1 MASAQEILGIQI
13 RSRDL
18 RESAED
24 LIKGDTER
32 KLSRARK
39 SFEDVVQSRA
49 TYGKQRR
56 KNYGEIY
63 RQFLRHYPE
72 GQEAL
77 RSVFDTSRKARK
89 LAWALCF
96 RGAEEGVQ
104 IARSIPHL
112 KAALHVIESSWRWN
126 SLFGVFDALLRSW
139 DSDTTRRIFQQ
150 FLSQKIDQY
159 DGSRPRLQTLK
170 QRRAFFLRSD
180 GPTRVA
186 VSLLEKS
193 EPIESAWGLL
203 RLPDHARSYPYVADL
218 ATAYTRNAMRAP
230 TYRSFIRPILRFL
243 SEHGRQ
249 STYKRCLSSMVLR
262 LDRDEP
268 VEERENV
275 VQIAFREIGDPA
287 RAPEWQSWSGATE
300 SEQEE
305 LESAR
310 QTLNNWIAQRFISA
324 FFDKVAMDEDR
335 RSFWLQYAPY
345 VTRFKVF
352 GDGDTRYKLRQDDRI
367 KKYVD
372 QRFDKIGGSM
382 SALLMQIKD
391 RIIVEFGEVGGACYI
406 HRKGS
411 PDCPSFDRRYSHIRD
426 LRLGTDFPLLMRY
439 SGREYRD
446 VKERGRFLHKHD
458 WERRLKWWMQRKLG
472 VKV

>member
-13 RSRDL
+13 RARDL

-24 LIKGDTER
+24 LIKSDTER
-32 KLSRARK
+32 KLSHARK
-39 SFEDVVQSRA
+39 SFEDIVQSRS
-49 TYGKQRR
+49 TYGKQ
-56 KNYGEIY
+56 KQKKYGEIY
-63 RQFLRHYPE
+63 RQFLHYYPE
-72 GQEAL
+72 GEEAL

-96 RGAEEGVQ
+96 WGEEQRVQ

-112 KAALHVIESSWRWN
+112 KAALHVIESRWRWT

-139 DSDTTRRIFQQ
+139 DNDNTRRIFQQ
-150 FLSQKIDQY
+150 FLSQKLDQY

-193 EPIESAWGLL
+193 EPIDSAWGLL
-203 RLPDHARSYPYVADL
+203 RLPDHARRYPYVADL
-218 ATAYTRNAMRAP
+218 ASAYTRNAMRAP
-230 TYRSFIRPILRFL
+230 SCRDHIRPILRFL
-243 SEHGRQ
+243 STHDQQ
-249 STYKRCLSSMVLR
+249 STYKRCLSLMVLR
-262 LDRDEP
+262 LDREEP

-275 VQIAFREIGDPA
+275 VEIAFRKIGDPA
-287 RAPEWQSWSGATE
+287 HAPEWQPWEGATE
-300 SEQEE
+300 TEEDE

-352 GDGDTRYKLRQDDRI
+352 GDGNTRYKLRQDDRI

-391 RIIVEFGEVGGACYI
+391 RIIVEFGQVGGACYI
-406 HRKGS
+406 YRKGGPNS
-411 PDCPSFDRRYSHIRD
+411 PSFDRRYTHIRE

-439 SGREYRD
+439 SGRQYRD
-446 VKERGRFLHKHD
+446 VKERGRFLHQHD
-458 WERRLKWWMQRKLG
+458 WERRLRWWMQRKLG